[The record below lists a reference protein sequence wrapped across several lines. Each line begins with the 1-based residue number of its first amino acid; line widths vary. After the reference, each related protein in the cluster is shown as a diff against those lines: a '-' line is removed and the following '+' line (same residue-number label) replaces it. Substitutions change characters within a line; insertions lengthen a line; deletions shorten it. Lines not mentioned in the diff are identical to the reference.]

1 MKLSILS
8 SLQQDIED
16 LKGLTNYE
24 KDGLTEEVMKK
35 QARAILLNIEDHF
48 DELLKSENG

>member
-16 LKGLTNYE
+16 LKGLASCE
-24 KDGLTEEVMKK
+24 KDGLTEDFLKY
-35 QARAILLNIEDHF
+35 QLRAIILNLQDHF
-48 DELLKSENG
+48 EELIKSENA